1 MGAATVA
8 QGAAGAGGMYRFG
21 ELANERRG
29 ILTVL
34 GRADTLLASER
45 ASYLS
50 GLPDSDRMAPPAG
63 PHTAARYAAHGLP
76 SRSSGLPRKPAC
88 THVCGSLSFVV
99 GAVLCLLWAS
109 PAHAYIGPGA
119 GFAVLGSF
127 LVVVAAVA
135 LGGLVLVTWPIRF
148 LVRSR
153 RRRRAYSQSQTDRVV
168 ILGFDGMDPEIADA
182 MMSAGRLPN
191 LAKLRDSGTY
201 ARLAT
206 TCPAMSPVAWS
217 SFMTG
222 TTPGRHGIFD
232 FLHRDPRTYLPDLS
246 SAQIRPPRRMLKVG
260 GLQVPLGRPIIRL
273 LRRSKPFWTVLGEHG
288 IFSSVLRVPI
298 TFPPER
304 FNGLLLS
311 GMCVPDLRGTQ
322 GSFTYFTTD
331 GSGTRDH
338 IGGERHQ
345 LTRRDGHYAGSLP
358 GPPRPGGTGREP
370 AEAAF
375 RLRPGPGEA
384 ARLEIDGQRVLL
396 RKGEYSDW
404 VPINFRLGPGMRAGG
419 ICRFYLKQL
428 QPEVQLYVSPINIDP
443 ERPALPVSH
452 PAAYSIYLSKRLG
465 RFATLGLAEDT
476 WALNEG
482 VLDDASFLR
491 QCQLL
496 CEERERMLLNAL
508 ENTRGGCVVC
518 VFDTTDRVQHMY
530 WRYRDAGHPAP
541 VEEEAS
547 AFSEAIEASYEQA
560 DAVVGKVLGR
570 LGGRD
575 ALFIMSD
582 HGFKSFRRGVNLNA
596 WLLREGYLALKEGAT
611 GEAEWLRGVDWE
623 RTRAYALGLGGL
635 YLNLRGREASG
646 VVAADEAQTLKQEL
660 IEKLSGLRDEEAGA
674 PAIARVFDTAAANPG
689 PYSDVGPDLTIGYAP
704 GYRASWDGAQGKV
717 AGAIIED
724 NTRRWSG
731 DHCMDPQHV
740 PGVLFCS
747 LALGASGASIMDIAP
762 TVLNL
767 FGVQPPRYMQGRSLL
782 PPPDT
787 EVSAR
792 G

>member
-1 MGAATVA
+1 M
-8 QGAAGAGGMYRFG
+8 
-21 ELANERRG
+21 
-29 ILTVL
+29 
-34 GRADTLLASER
+34 
-45 ASYLS
+45 
-50 GLPDSDRMAPPAG
+50 
-63 PHTAARYAAHGLP
+63 
-76 SRSSGLPRKPAC
+76 
-88 THVCGSLSFVV
+88 
-99 GAVLCLLWAS
+99 
-109 PAHAYIGPGA
+109 
-119 GFAVLGSF
+119 LGSF
-127 LVVVAAVA
+127 LVMVAAVA
-135 LGGLVLVTWPIRF
+135 LGGLVLVTWPVRF

-153 RRRRAYSQSQTDRVV
+153 RRRRAYSQSRTDRVV
-168 ILGFDGMDPEIADA
+168 VLGFDGMDPEVADG
-182 MMSAGRLPN
+182 MMAAGRLPN
-191 LAKLRDSGTY
+191 LARLRDRGTY

-206 TCPAMSPVAWS
+206 TCPAISPVAWS

-246 SAQIRPPRRMLKVG
+246 SAQIRPPRRMLSLG
-260 GLQVPLGRPIIRL
+260 RLHIPLGRPIIRL

-322 GSFTYFTTD
+322 GSFTFFTTD
-331 GSGTRDH
+331 ASADRDN
-338 IGGERHQ
+338 IGGERRP
-345 LTRRDGHYAGSLP
+345 LAARDGCYHGSLP
-358 GPPRPGGTGREP
+358 GPPRPGGSNQQP
-370 AEAAF
+370 AETPF

-384 ARLEIDGQRVLL
+384 ARLEIDGQHILL
-396 RKGEYSDW
+396 QKGEYSDW

-419 ICRFYLKQL
+419 ICRFYLKGL
-428 QPEVQLYVSPINIDP
+428 QPDLQLYVSPINIDP

-508 ENTRGGCVVC
+508 ENTRDGCVVC

-530 WRYRDAGHPAP
+530 WRYRDSDHPAP
-541 VEEEAS
+541 LDENPS
-547 AFSEAIEASYEQA
+547 PFREAIEESYVQA
-560 DAVVGKVLGR
+560 DTITGKVLDQ
-570 LGGRD
+570 LGERD
-575 ALFIMSD
+575 TLFIMSD

-596 WLLREGYLALKEGAT
+596 WLLREGYLALKDGAT
-611 GEAEWLRGVDWE
+611 GESEWLREVDWE
-623 RTRAYALGLGGL
+623 QTRAYAMGLAGL
-635 YLNLRGREASG
+635 YLNVRGREANG
-646 VVAADEAQTLKQEL
+646 VVAADEAQALKQEL

-674 PAIARVFDTAAANPG
+674 LAIARVFDTEAVNPG

-704 GYRASWDGAQGKV
+704 GYRASWDAAQGKV
-717 AGAIIED
+717 AGAVIED

-747 LALGASGASIMDIAP
+747 LPLEASNAGIVDVAP
-762 TVLNL
+762 TVLSL

-782 PPPDT
+782 PAEGKEASPH
-787 EVSAR
+787 A
-792 G
+792 